1 MPFKQWFLLNI
12 FTCMNI
18 NNICD
23 LLLLFLQ
30 NVLSNMVHSLL
41 FCNQGDLIGLS
52 SRLEWLPLLHNVIMF
67 HIGLSLRHHTM
78 PSAFCQAYNW
88 NHTHLMVFANKIIM
102 FEIQWKFDF
111 VGSKVTYLKC
121 ACDMRFWKTELCGID
136 FFGRSQNF
144 SQMICKGLH
153 CCICYPVVCKV
164 WSHGLEAFEV
174 LRFILFK
181 EE

>member
-88 NHTHLMVFANKIIM
+88 KPHSPNGICKQNNYVWNTV
-102 FEIQWKFDF
+102 EIW
-111 VGSKVTYLKC
+111 
-121 ACDMRFWKTELCGID
+121 LCGIKSYIFKMCMWYEILKNGAVWNRLFWSFTE
-136 FFGRSQNF
+136 FFSDD
-144 SQMICKGLH
+144 L
-153 CCICYPVVCKV
+153 
-164 WSHGLEAFEV
+164 
-174 LRFILFK
+174 
-181 EE
+181 